1 MIIQVIGVSG
11 CGKTTIAKKLSEDL
25 GLPFYD
31 ADDFHPQSNID
42 KMSSGKPLD
51 DHDRAT
57 WLETLSENLVEWE
70 KQGGAILACSALK
83 EKYRNILAK
92 GLNNC
97 YWVFLSGSYDV
108 IFERMRK
115 RKDHYMSE
123 EMLRSQFEALE
134 VPEYGIHV
142 DIGKSPEE
150 IVEMIKSSL

>member
-11 CGKTTIAKKLSEDL
+11 CGKTTIAKKLSEEL
-25 GLPFYD
+25 GLPFFD
-31 ADDFHPQSNID
+31 ADDFHPQANID
-42 KMSSGKPLD
+42 KMRSGKPLN
-51 DHDRAT
+51 DHDRQS
-57 WLETLSENLVEWE
+57 WLQTLSKNLVEWE

-83 EKYRNILAK
+83 ENYRKILAK

-97 YWVFLSGSYDV
+97 HWVFLSGSYDV

-115 RKDHYMSE
+115 RKDHYMSK

-142 DIGKSPEE
+142 DIDKTPEE